1 MENIK
6 NCIEIIKSKDIIELI
21 IAAGIFIGFILLSS
35 LFAKL
40 IMRCFK
46 IKPEQLEKKSK
57 IYKLLKFLWIISG
70 TYISILILSLPADCT
85 RIITKIYKLLMIY
98 ELTRLVANLIRPNT
112 KLFAKFKSSDEN
124 KNKHTLNFAIK
135 FIRVIIYIIGAFIFV
150 AELGYDLSGLI
161 TGLGIGSVVI
171 ALAAQDLAKN
181 IFGGVA
187 ILTDKTFEIG
197 DSIEVNNTFGT
208 VEDITFR
215 TTRIRKL
222 DNTIVTLP
230 NSILADSE
238 IINWNKLKMRRYDCD
253 LKFSLDMTQKE
264 INNLTQKIAFELQ
277 KNKDIMKD
285 SARVYFSGIEKDGYK
300 ITIYLYTELVDYDQY
315 IEFVSTINSDIIAL
329 LEREKTKLIYPTYN
343 VHMKNQ

>member
-1 MENIK
+1 MESIK

-21 IAAGIFIGFILLSS
+21 ISAGIFIGFILLSS
-35 LFAKL
+35 IFAKI
-40 IMRCFK
+40 IMKCFK

-57 IYKLLKFLWIISG
+57 IYKLLKFLWTISG
-70 TYISILILSLPADCT
+70 TYFAILILSLPADWI
-85 RIITKIYKLLMIY
+85 RIITKVYKLLMIY
-98 ELTRLVANLIRPNT
+98 GLTRLAANLIRPNT
-112 KLFAKFKSSDEN
+112 RLFEKFKANNEN

-135 FIRVIIYIIGAFIFV
+135 FIRAIIYIIGAFIFV

-161 TGLGIGSVVI
+161 AGLGIGSVVI

-197 DSIEVNNTFGT
+197 DTIEVNNTLGT

-215 TTRIRKL
+215 TTRIRKSN
-222 DNTIVTLP
+222 NTIVTLP

-238 IINWNKLKMRRYDCD
+238 IINWNKLKKRRYDCE

-264 INNLTQKIAFELQ
+264 INNLIKKIAFEFQ

-300 ITIYLYTELVDYDQY
+300 VTIYLYTEIIDYDQY
-315 IEFVSTINSDIIAL
+315 IEFVNDINSSIIAL
-329 LEREKTKLIYPTYN
+329 LEKENAKLIYPTYDIN
-343 VHMKNQ
+343 VKK